1 MEGPF
6 TLRARLLTPLDGGG
20 SRYLDDARVDVDDR
34 AAGNSSIHR
43 CPPSLERS
51 FDRATAAA
59 CVPEALRALARAGT
73 TTIVA
78 YGALWPDSTDECF
91 AAAER
96 HGVRAVIGKVMM
108 DRITYNEQIR
118 PTDILEVSLKES
130 ADLCERWHGR
140 DDGRLAYAFTPRFAV
155 SCTEQMLRESAG
167 LASHY
172 GAYWQTH
179 LSEDRGEIGEVRR
192 LFPNASDYLEVYA
205 QAGGV
210 GDRTILAHAIH
221 LSDSELDRLADS
233 GGGVAH
239 CPASNLFLSSGTI
252 RAARYVDAGIPV
264 GLGSDLAAGPEL
276 SLFSVRKWLLR
287 SRIC

>member
-43 CPPSLERS
+43 CPPPLERS

-172 GAYWQTH
+172 GAGTCARDRQPRRV
-179 LSEDRGEIGEVRR
+179 DRGRQGSRPHLGRPPPHRPSPLGSRFRR
-192 LFPNASDYLEVYA
+192 T
-205 QAGGV
+205 
-210 GDRTILAHAIH
+210 R
-221 LSDSELDRLADS
+221 
-233 GGGVAH
+233 
-239 CPASNLFLSSGTI
+239 
-252 RAARYVDAGIPV
+252 RAAQPT
-264 GLGSDLAAGPEL
+264 DLPP
-276 SLFSVRKWLLR
+276 
-287 SRIC
+287 